1 MRVPVYVCVRGV
13 WPSLRVL
20 TRHTKCF
27 AKNVLEFSI
36 VQRQQLTW
44 TFRSAGVSLSTPS
57 HTHTHTK
64 YMQMQIAWSASD
76 IFVNAKHT

>member
-44 TFRSAGVSLSTPS
+44 TFRSAGVSLCTPS
-57 HTHTHTK
+57 HTHTHK
-64 YMQMQIAWSASD
+64 IHA
-76 IFVNAKHT
+76 NANCLVGF